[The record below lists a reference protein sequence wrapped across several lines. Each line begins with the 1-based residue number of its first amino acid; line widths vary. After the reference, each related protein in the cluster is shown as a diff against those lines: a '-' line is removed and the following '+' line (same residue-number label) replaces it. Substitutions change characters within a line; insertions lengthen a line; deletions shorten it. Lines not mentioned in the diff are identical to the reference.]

1 MRIDILT
8 TFTEMFP
15 PVLGASILGRAAQRA
30 YSNSTFAIYG
40 SIPKISTIIR
50 TIIRSAE
57 ASAW

>member
-15 PVLGASILGRAAQRA
+15 PVLGASILGRA

-57 ASAW
+57 VRAW

>member
-15 PVLGASILGRAAQRA
+15 PVLGAYSAGLHRRA

-40 SIPKISTIIR
+40 SIPKTSTIIR
-50 TIIRSAE
+50 TIIRSAAVRE
-57 ASAW
+57 W